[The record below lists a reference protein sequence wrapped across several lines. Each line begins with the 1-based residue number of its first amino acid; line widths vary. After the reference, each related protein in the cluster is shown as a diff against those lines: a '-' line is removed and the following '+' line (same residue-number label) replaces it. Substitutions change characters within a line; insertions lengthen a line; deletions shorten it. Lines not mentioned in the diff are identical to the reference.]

1 MIFRRSQSTG
11 VGWLNRINQRVPWP
25 LRGALVLLAGLGA
38 FFLLATPANLL
49 GMKLTGKMRE
59 CPWSRVLRAESD
71 VRWFD
76 AALDRSKTEVSVTD
90 HDAALDIDCVRTAE
104 RSFWVKAKGEGFGGA
119 QLIAYLLAEH
129 RWMIRSNPDNHVRKG
144 DVVVDCGAHVGVFT
158 HHALTRGAS
167 RIIAVE
173 PEPVNAECFRR
184 NFARE
189 IADGIVVLVPKG
201 VWSSE
206 STLDLSVAPQNSGA
220 NSVVSD
226 RGGAKIKIPVT
237 TIDHM
242 LENLG
247 VSRVD
252 FIKMD
257 IEGAEREAL
266 AGAAN
271 TLKRFRPRLMLDSYH
286 LPDDPVVLS
295 GLLRK
300 FHADYAQTCGPCEPV
315 GSAGPDQQYA
325 PHVTYYE

>member
-1 MIFRRSQSTG
+1 M
-11 VGWLNRINQRVPWP
+11 
-25 LRGALVLLAGLGA
+25 LVGLGA
-38 FFLLATPANLL
+38 FFLLATPADLL

-59 CPWSRVLRAESD
+59 CPLSRALSAVSDAKWFGAAIERAK
-71 VRWFD
+71 
-76 AALDRSKTEVSVTD
+76 AEVSVTG
-90 HDAALDIDCVRTAE
+90 HDPALDIDCVRTAE
-104 RSFWVKAKGEGFGGA
+104 RSFWVKDKGEGFGGP
-119 QLIAYLLAEH
+119 QLIAYLMAEH
-129 RWMIRSNPDNHVRKG
+129 RWMIRSNPHNHVRRG
-144 DVVVDCGAHVGVFT
+144 DVVMDCGAHVGVFT
-158 HHALTRGAS
+158 HHALARGAS
-167 RIIAVE
+167 KIIAIE
-173 PEPVNAECFRR
+173 PEPVNVECFRR

-189 IADGIVVLVPKG
+189 IADGVVVLVPKG

-206 STLDLSVAPQNSGA
+206 STLELSVATVNSGM

-226 RGGAKIKIPVT
+226 QGGAKIKIPVT
-237 TIDHM
+237 TIDRM

-286 LPDDPVVLS
+286 RPDDPVVLS

-300 FHADYAQTCGPCEPV
+300 FHADYAQTCGPCEPI
-315 GSAGPDQQYA
+315 GPPGPGRQYG

>member
-1 MIFRRSQSTG
+1 MG
-11 VGWLNRINQRVPWP
+11 G
-25 LRGALVLLAGLGA
+25 
-38 FFLLATPANLL
+38 FFLLATPASLL
-49 GMKLTGKMRE
+49 GMKFAGKMRE
-59 CPWSRVLRAESD
+59 CPLSRVFSAVSD
-71 VRWFD
+71 GKWLAD
-76 AALDRSKTEVSVTD
+76 AFERSKAEVSVTG
-90 HDAALDIDCVRTAE
+90 HDPALDIDRVRTAE
-104 RSFWVKAKGEGFGGA
+104 RSFWVKHKGEGFGGA
-119 QLIAYLLAEH
+119 QLIAYLMAEH
-129 RWMIRSNPDNHVRKG
+129 VRRG
-144 DVVVDCGAHVGVFT
+144 DVVLDCGAHVGVFT
-158 HHALTRGAS
+158 HHALARGAS

-189 IADGIVVLVPKG
+189 IAAGVVVLVPKG

-206 STLDLSVAPQNSGA
+206 STLELSVAANNSGM

-226 RGGAKIKIPVT
+226 QGGSKIEIPVT
-237 TIDHM
+237 TVDRM

-286 LPDDPVVLS
+286 RPDELGVLRALV
-295 GLLRK
+295 GKL
-300 FHADYAQTCGPCEPV
+300 HPGYARTCGPCEASGPD
-315 GSAGPDQQYA
+315 GPDQQYE
-325 PHVTYYE
+325 PHVTYYQ